1 MGIRW
6 EGSGVEVG
14 KYIKKMLLLVGM
26 ETVTISKK
34 EYGTLKKQAKIDVDL
49 LQQLMSSFA
58 DIKAGRVRRVR

>member
-1 MGIRW
+1 
-6 EGSGVEVG
+6 
-14 KYIKKMLLLVGM
+14 MLLLVGM